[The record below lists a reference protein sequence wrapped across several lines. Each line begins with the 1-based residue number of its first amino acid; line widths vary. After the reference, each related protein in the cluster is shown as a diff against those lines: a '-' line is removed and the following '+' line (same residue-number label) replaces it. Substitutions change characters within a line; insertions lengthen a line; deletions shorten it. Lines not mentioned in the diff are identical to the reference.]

1 MNNKNKGLDITR
13 FVMSLLAIVWAIVLG
28 VIVIDYF
35 YTINK
40 GDDIGNIFLIIL
52 FPIFVLMGVVLVI
65 NAIMGVTGIIKYFK
79 NKNVALVD
87 RNIATGR
94 IVIKI
99 IVSILGISLP
109 LLVAYIC
116 DIVEVN
122 KKKKLVIRS
131 NHGRK

>member
-1 MNNKNKGLDITR
+1 MDDKNRGLDITR
-13 FVMSLLAIVWAIVLG
+13 LVMSLLAIVWAIALG
-28 VIVIDYF
+28 VIVIDYL

-94 IVIKI
+94 IVVKI

-122 KKKKLVIRS
+122 KKKKI
-131 NHGRK
+131 NN